1 MNKLYSEDGFDKYKY
16 KPFKSQ
22 VRPELKNVDLFEKIR
37 EGDILLHHPYDSF
50 STIVDL
56 IKQAAVDENVLA
68 IKQTLYRVS
77 GNSAYYRGAFACG
90 GKR

>member
-1 MNKLYSEDGFDKYKY
+1 MDLTSINI

-50 STIVDL
+50 F
-56 IKQAAVDENVLA
+56 N
-68 IKQTLYRVS
+68 
-77 GNSAYYRGAFACG
+77 NS
-90 GKR
+90 